1 LHSGEH
7 LVNPAFHLVSNFIQL
22 NELHYFCSMSFMI
35 RFLSS
40 AVLVLI
46 LGMIPNFGS
55 LAHAQDST
63 HVQRQSLSSMADEIE
78 KLLKEGAPSSVLAK
92 KYEALAREF
101 KIQNQPDKAIF
112 YYNKAAEHY
121 QLAKMKDDAS
131 RMFREVAKL
140 NELQMDM
147 PAAAQNYNSAAK
159 LSKPAINSNDA
170 ARVAAPSVA
179 EKIQAND
186 DNYRLIQSDSKLF
199 EAEEVA
205 VMLYNQGNLKE
216 EAGFAAEAQ
225 SLKIDAFQLVSTANI
240 EASRPELV
248 ALQSKI
254 GADLADDFV
263 KQNRMED
270 AIKTMMVSRD
280 LAFQTGDVQLAVQ
293 NSIKLADLYL
303 QSNQFEQG
311 LLILKDAYRLAL
323 SFGRTLD
330 ARAALLA
337 LNAYFHKNKDTE
349 SQLFFYEDFV
359 KQLDELIRRDSSM
372 IDQKIFQAKEERIE
386 QLEKERTLQNQ
397 LLIQTRNWNYG
408 IVTFFVVLLLASSFL
423 FWSFMKVRMQNKKI
437 ALQSLRREMNPH
449 FIFNSLNSVNRFI
462 AQNDEIKANQ
472 YLTSYAQ
479 LMRTTM
485 EVSSKDFI
493 SLDKEIELL
502 RKYLELEH
510 LRFGQHFDFE
520 IQVDEN
526 IQREDFEIPGF
537 LIQPHLE
544 NAIWHGL
551 RYRKSKGKLT
561 LSMQREGKQLR
572 VSIEDNGIGIEE
584 SKKLKTEN
592 QKSHKSRGF
601 SNMEERIGLL
611 NGLYGFKI
619 VLDVQSPIN
628 AEGGTVVA
636 YLLPLREIN

>member
-1 LHSGEH
+1 
-7 LVNPAFHLVSNFIQL
+7 VNRIAFSVVFTLFGLFMQL
-22 NELHYFCSMSFMI
+22 DQSMLF
-35 RFLSS
+35 
-40 AVLVLI
+40 
-46 LGMIPNFGS
+46 
-55 LAHAQDST
+55 AQDT
-63 HVQRQSLSSMADEIE
+63 TKVPKQQSLSAMADEIE
-78 KLLKEGAPSSVLAK
+78 KLLKEGAPSSVLGK

-112 YYNKAAEHY
+112 YYTKAAEHY
-121 QLAKMKDDAS
+121 QSAKMKDDAS
-131 RMFREVAKL
+131 RMYREIAKL
-140 NELQMDM
+140 QESQMDM
-147 PAAAQNYNSAAK
+147 PGAAMNYSNAGLVNNSQQNRTD
-159 LSKPAINSNDA
+159 AI
-170 ARVAAPSVA
+170 RVSAPSI
-179 EKIQAND
+179 EQKIQAAD
-186 DNYRLIQSDSKLF
+186 DNYRLI
-199 EAEEVA
+199 EADRDNYDLEEVA
-205 VMLYNQGNLKE
+205 VGIYNQGSMKE
-216 EAGFAAEAQ
+216 EAGFAVEAQ
-225 SLKIDAFQLVSTANI
+225 SLKLDAFQLVSTANL
-240 EASRPELV
+240 ETPRPELV

-263 KQNRMED
+263 KQNRMDD

-280 LAFQTGDVQLAVQ
+280 LAFQTGNVQLAVE

-303 QSNQFEQG
+303 QSDQFEKG

-323 SFGRTLD
+323 SVGRTMD

-337 LNAYFHKNKDTE
+337 LNTYFQKNKDTE

-359 KQLDELIRRDSSM
+359 RQLDELIRRDSSM
-372 IDQKIFQAKEERIE
+372 IDQKIFLAKEERIE
-386 QLEKERTLQNQ
+386 QLEKERMLQNQ
-397 LLIQTRNWNYG
+397 LLVQTRNWNYG
-408 IVTFFVVLLLASSFL
+408 IITFFVVLLLASSFL

-479 LMRTTM
+479 LMRTNM

-493 SLDKEIELL
+493 PLDRELDLL

-520 IQVDEN
+520 IKIDEN
-526 IQREDFEIPGF
+526 IQTEDFAIPGF

-551 RYRKSKGKLT
+551 RYRKTKGKLT

-601 SNMEERIGLL
+601 SNMQERIGLL

-619 VLDVQSPIN
+619 VLDVKSPIN

-636 YLLPLREIN
+636 YLLPLKELD

>member
-1 LHSGEH
+1 
-7 LVNPAFHLVSNFIQL
+7 VNRNVFLTAYILLALLIQVQ
-22 NELHYFCSMSFMI
+22 H
-35 RFLSS
+35 
-40 AVLVLI
+40 
-46 LGMIPNFGS
+46 GMLF
-55 LAHAQDST
+55 AQDT
-63 HVQRQSLSSMADEIE
+63 TRVIKQQSLSTMADEIE
-78 KLLKEGAPSSVLAK
+78 RLLKEGASSSVLAK

-101 KIQNQPDKAIF
+101 KIQNQPERAIN

-121 QLAKMKDDAS
+121 KLAKMNDDAS
-131 RMFREVAKL
+131 RMYREIAKL
-140 NELQMDM
+140 NEAQMDM

-159 LSKPAINSNDA
+159 LSKPAMNSNDA
-170 ARVAAPSVA
+170 ARVAAPSVE

-186 DNYRLIQSDSKLF
+186 HNYRLIQSDSKLY

-205 VMLYNQGNLKE
+205 VVLYNQGSLKE
-216 EAGFAAEAQ
+216 EAGFAVEAQ
-225 SLKIDAFQLVSTANI
+225 SLKMDAFQLVSTANI
-240 EASRPELV
+240 DTPRPELV

-263 KQNRMED
+263 KQNRMDD
-270 AIKTMMVSRD
+270 AIKTMIVSRD
-280 LAFQTGDVQLAVQ
+280 LAFQTKNVQLAVE

-303 QSNQFEQG
+303 QSNQYEQG
-311 LLILKDAYRLAL
+311 LLTLKEAYRLAL
-323 SFGRTLD
+323 SVGRTLD

-337 LNAYFHKNKDTE
+337 LNAYFLKNKDTE

-359 KQLDELIRRDSSM
+359 RQLDELIRRDSSM

-397 LLIQTRNWNYG
+397 LLVQTRNWNYG
-408 IVTFFVVLLLASSFL
+408 IITFFVVLFLASSFL

-520 IQVDEN
+520 IKVDEN
-526 IQREDFEIPGF
+526 IQTEDFEIPGF

-601 SNMEERIGLL
+601 SNMQERIGLL

-619 VLDVQSPIN
+619 VLDVKSPMN

-636 YLLPLREIN
+636 YLLPLKEHE

>member
-1 LHSGEH
+1 M
-7 LVNPAFHLVSNFIQL
+7 
-22 NELHYFCSMSFMI
+22 Y
-35 RFLSS
+35 
-40 AVLVLI
+40 
-46 LGMIPNFGS
+46 
-55 LAHAQDST
+55 AQDST
-63 HVQRQSLSSMADEIE
+63 QVYRQQSLSSMADEIE

-101 KIQNQPDKAIF
+101 KIQNQADKAIF

-121 QLAKMKDDAS
+121 KTAKMNDDAS
-131 RMFREVAKL
+131 RMYREVAKL
-140 NELQMDM
+140 NEVQMDM
-147 PAAAQNYNSAAK
+147 PAAAQNYNSAAS
-159 LSKPAINSNDA
+159 LSRPAMNRNDA
-170 ARVAAPSVA
+170 NRVAAPSV
-179 EKIQAND
+179 EERIQAND
-186 DNYRLIQSDSKLF
+186 NVSNFINGNAADFN
-199 EAEEVA
+199 AEEIVT
-205 VMLYNQGNLKE
+205 VIYNQGTLLQ
-216 EAGFAAEAQ
+216 EAGRAEDAQ
-225 SLKIDAFQLVSTANI
+225 IYKI
-240 EASRPELV
+240 EALNVVTQVNLTGPKPELV
-248 ALQSKI
+248 ALQTRIS
-254 GADLADDFV
+254 ADLADDYV
-263 KQNRMED
+263 KENRFED
-270 AIKTMMVSRD
+270 AIRTVNASRD
-280 LAFQTGDVQLAVQ
+280 LAIQTGNVPLAVE
-293 NSIKLADLYL
+293 NSIKLADLYS
-303 QSNQFEQG
+303 QSNQYEQG
-311 LLILKDAYRLAL
+311 LLTLKDAYRLAL
-323 SFGRTLD
+323 SVGRTLD

-337 LNAYFHKNKDTE
+337 LNAYFLKNNDTE

-359 KQLDELIRRDSSM
+359 GQLDELIRRDSSM
-372 IDQKIFQAKEERIE
+372 IDQKIFFAKEERIL
-386 QLEKERTLQNQ
+386 QLENERALQNQ
-397 LLIQTRNWNYG
+397 LLLQTRNWNYG
-408 IVTFFVVLLLASSFL
+408 IVVFFVVLLLASSFL

-520 IQVDEN
+520 IKVDEN
-526 IQREDFEIPGF
+526 IQTEDFEIPGF

>member
-1 LHSGEH
+1 
-7 LVNPAFHLVSNFIQL
+7 V
-22 NELHYFCSMSFMI
+22 
-35 RFLSS
+35 R
-40 AVLVLI
+40 
-46 LGMIPNFGS
+46 
-55 LAHAQDST
+55 
-63 HVQRQSLSSMADEIE
+63 
-78 KLLKEGAPSSVLAK
+78 
-92 KYEALAREF
+92 
-101 KIQNQPDKAIF
+101 
-112 YYNKAAEHY
+112 
-121 QLAKMKDDAS
+121 
-131 RMFREVAKL
+131 
-140 NELQMDM
+140 
-147 PAAAQNYNSAAK
+147 
-159 LSKPAINSNDA
+159 
-170 ARVAAPSVA
+170 
-179 EKIQAND
+179 
-186 DNYRLIQSDSKLF
+186 
-199 EAEEVA
+199 
-205 VMLYNQGNLKE
+205 
-216 EAGFAAEAQ
+216 
-225 SLKIDAFQLVSTANI
+225 
-240 EASRPELV
+240 
-248 ALQSKI
+248 
-254 GADLADDFV
+254 
-263 KQNRMED
+263 
-270 AIKTMMVSRD
+270 
-280 LAFQTGDVQLAVQ
+280 
-293 NSIKLADLYL
+293 
-303 QSNQFEQG
+303 
-311 LLILKDAYRLAL
+311 
-323 SFGRTLD
+323 
-330 ARAALLA
+330 
-337 LNAYFHKNKDTE
+337 
-349 SQLFFYEDFV
+349 
-359 KQLDELIRRDSSM
+359 QLDELIRRDSSM

-386 QLEKERTLQNQ
+386 QLEKERALQNQ
-397 LLIQTRNWNYG
+397 LLVQTRNWNYG
-408 IVTFFVVLLLASSFL
+408 IITFFVVLFLASSFL

-520 IQVDEN
+520 IKVDEN
-526 IQREDFEIPGF
+526 IQTEDFEIPGF

-601 SNMEERIGLL
+601 SNMQERIGLL

-619 VLDVQSPIN
+619 VLDIQSPMN

-636 YLLPLREIN
+636 YLLPLKEHE

>member
-1 LHSGEH
+1 MNRNVFLTAYI
-7 LVNPAFHLVSNFIQL
+7 LLALLIQVQ
-22 NELHYFCSMSFMI
+22 H
-35 RFLSS
+35 
-40 AVLVLI
+40 
-46 LGMIPNFGS
+46 GMLF
-55 LAHAQDST
+55 AQDT
-63 HVQRQSLSSMADEIE
+63 TRVIKQQSLSTMADEIE
-78 KLLKEGAPSSVLAK
+78 RLLKEGASSSVLAK

-101 KIQNQPDKAIF
+101 KIQNQPERAIN

-121 QLAKMKDDAS
+121 KLAKMNDDAS
-131 RMFREVAKL
+131 RMYREIAKL
-140 NELQMDM
+140 NEAQMDM

-159 LSKPAINSNDA
+159 LSKPAMNSNDA
-170 ARVAAPSVA
+170 ARVAAPSVE

-186 DNYRLIQSDSKLF
+186 HNYRLIQSDSKLY

-205 VMLYNQGNLKE
+205 VVLYNQGSLKE
-216 EAGFAAEAQ
+216 EAGFAVEAQ
-225 SLKIDAFQLVSTANI
+225 SLKMDAFQLVSTANI
-240 EASRPELV
+240 DTPRPELV

-263 KQNRMED
+263 KQNRMDD
-270 AIKTMMVSRD
+270 AIKTMIVSRD
-280 LAFQTGDVQLAVQ
+280 LAFQTKNVQLAVE

-303 QSNQFEQG
+303 QSNQYEQG
-311 LLILKDAYRLAL
+311 LLTLKEAYRLAL
-323 SFGRTLD
+323 SVGRTLD

-337 LNAYFHKNKDTE
+337 LNAYFLKNKDAE

-359 KQLDELIRRDSSM
+359 RQLDELIRRDSSM

-386 QLEKERTLQNQ
+386 QLEKERALQNQ
-397 LLIQTRNWNYG
+397 LLVQTRNWNYG
-408 IVTFFVVLLLASSFL
+408 IITFFVVLFLASSFL

-520 IQVDEN
+520 IKVDEN
-526 IQREDFEIPGF
+526 IQTEDFEIPGF

-601 SNMEERIGLL
+601 SNMQERIGLL

-619 VLDVQSPIN
+619 VLDVQSPMN

-636 YLLPLREIN
+636 YLLPLKEHE